1 MSEYMNEEKTNKI
14 IQIIENLEKIIETLK
29 KRIENLENT
38 VIRKE
43 LLELLCKM
51 GFIRDPEHGYYNGS
65 RYYILDS
72 TDLGYITLDPYNQ
85 FYNKIDFYSSIEN
98 IMQDIEKRLQEYLE
112 EFKSVFISDILTGG
126 TKNLSNL
133 IDDLKAIISLLPN
146 SKQEKYSAIL
156 EKHIEIY
163 NQTLEVHKNETKKLK
178 GKLI

>member
-1 MSEYMNEEKTNKI
+1 MNEEKLNEI
-14 IQIIENLEKIIETLK
+14 IQRIENLEKNNVNKLT
-29 KRIENLENT
+29 
-38 VIRKE
+38 RKE

-65 RYYILDS
+65 RYYRLDD
-72 TDLGYITLDPYNQ
+72 TDFGYITLDSYNQ
-85 FYNKIDFYSSIEN
+85 FYYKIDFYSSIEN

-126 TKNLSNL
+126 TTNLSNL

-163 NQTLEVHKNETKKLK
+163 NQTLEDQKNETKKLK
-178 GKLI
+178 GKL